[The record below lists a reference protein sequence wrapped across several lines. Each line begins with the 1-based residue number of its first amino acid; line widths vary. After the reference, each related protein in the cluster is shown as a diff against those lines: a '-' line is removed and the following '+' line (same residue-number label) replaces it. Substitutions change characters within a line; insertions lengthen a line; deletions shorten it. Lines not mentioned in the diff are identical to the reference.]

1 MFYLKLLQKLY
12 TYYLLLHYGAGYS
25 PFQIRNSGYTVCT
38 ICTWYTTGILY
49 RMYYTVQYV
58 QYVVFFV
65 FPLQMLNN
73 DTAQKPNGF
82 GL

>member
-38 ICTWYTTGILY
+38 IAWYTSGTGTICTVLY
-49 RMYYTVQYV
+49 SMYG
-58 QYVVFFV
+58 VFFL
-65 FPLQMLNN
+65 LQMLNN